1 MKHCAAVVVFA
12 ALIWT
17 ARAADITGRVETIS
31 GETATIATEGT
42 ILPKAGDK
50 VEIFFKLAG
59 SDEQLAISDR
69 SGIRHQTCPEWP
81 PGRRRRSGVIR
92 GL

>member
-50 VEIFFKLAG
+50 MEIFFKLAG
-59 SDEQLAISDR
+59 SDVEVSVATATVVHR
-69 SGIRHQTCPEWP
+69 VHW
-81 PGRRRRSGVIR
+81 
-92 GL
+92 